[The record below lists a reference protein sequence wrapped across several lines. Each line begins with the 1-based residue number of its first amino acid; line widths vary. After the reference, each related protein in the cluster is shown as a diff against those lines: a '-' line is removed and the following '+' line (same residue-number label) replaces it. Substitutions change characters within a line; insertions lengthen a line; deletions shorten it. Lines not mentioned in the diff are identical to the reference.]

1 MKHKKIWIA
10 VVIVFLVFFAFGF
23 YTFDS
28 FLHKGI
34 NRGLVGM
41 TQEDKY
47 PDWDR
52 WNQNEKVLNLKCDI
66 VSKKGLHISEIYLIE
81 RANHY
86 QIRFRIAAR
95 MPFCR
100 PNLMSDTYWT
110 LTDFS
115 GNSYTKNMV
124 VYSEQIAGWNCINVT
139 FVLDE
144 EEFVA
149 LSGKELNLIAICS
162 EGGQEADIE
171 NSYAHCEI
179 KIRYPSPAYETQ
191 QNSCF
196 FLAKK

>member
-52 WNQNEKVLNLKCDI
+52 WNQSEKVLNLKCDI

-162 EGGQEADIE
+162 EEGQEADIE

-179 KIRYPSPAYETQ
+179 KIRYP
-191 QNSCF
+191 
-196 FLAKK
+196 L

>member
-10 VVIVFLVFFAFGF
+10 AIIVLFVLFGFGF

-34 NRGLVGM
+34 DSGLVGM
-41 TQEDKY
+41 TNEDRY

-52 WNQNEKVLNLKCDI
+52 WNQSEKTFKLECDI

-95 MPFCR
+95 MPFSHS
-100 PNLMSDTYWT
+100 NLMSDTYWI
-110 LTDFS
+110 LEDS
-115 GNSYTKNMV
+115 MGKSYTKNMV

-139 FVLDE
+139 CILAE
-144 EEFVA
+144 EEFAA
-149 LSGKELNLIAICS
+149 LSENELSLIAICS
-162 EGGQEADIE
+162 EGGQKTDIE

-179 KIRYPSPAYETQ
+179 KIRYPSPVYETQ
-191 QNSCF
+191 HNSCF